1 MNPLTLLNNAIDTLW
16 YWTYGLIVGWGAS
29 FTIVLALL
37 IFCFIRIIRLN
48 KKLTDL
54 TNRVVINE
62 REMNFHINDTT
73 AKQREIR

>member
-29 FTIVLALL
+29 FTIVVALL
-37 IFCFIRIIRLN
+37 ILCFIKIVRLN
-48 KKLTDL
+48 KKIQDL
-54 TNRVVINE
+54 SNRVVVNE

-73 AKQREIR
+73 PDTRKIR

>member
-37 IFCFIRIIRLN
+37 ILCFIRIIRLN